1 MLATS
6 ATPAI
11 TPERRRII
19 LTGGTLDLAIDRAD
33 WPLDDLCAF
42 AERENPKRGF
52 LIVSK
57 ILGRHLPTRPSAMR
71 ASARALASRI
81 DPALPGPV
89 LVMGLAETAI
99 CLGQSVFEEI
109 LRARDDVAFVPSTRM
124 VIDAEVLT
132 RFEEPH
138 SHASAHLVYR
148 PERVALDAVR
158 SLIIVD
164 DEISTGRTILNL
176 VAAMTPHLPKLER
189 TLAAALTDW
198 SGGAVEAV
206 GLLSGSLRWT
216 RDPAAPFPQPAAFS
230 AAAPA
235 LGALDQRR
243 DFGRLG
249 GRGDLIDYVAM
260 AVRLDLPSGS
270 RVRVLGTGEFTYAPF
285 RLGEALEAMGHD
297 VVMQSTTRSPAKLG
311 AAMARMLRF
320 SDNYGT
326 DVPNF
331 LYNADPGDVRL
342 TIVAHETPVGSIA
355 PVLIDA
361 FGALTFDMAAS

>member
-1 MLATS
+1 MAARAMLE
-6 ATPAI
+6 
-11 TPERRRII
+11 PEHRRIA
-19 LTGGTLDLAIDRAD
+19 LARGVLDLTIDRAD

-42 AERENPKRGF
+42 AERENPRRGF

-57 ILGRHLPTRPSAMR
+57 VLGRHVPARPSVMR

-99 CLGQSVFEEI
+99 CLGQSVVEEI
-109 LRARDDVAFVPSTRM
+109 ARARDDVAFLPSTRM

-148 PERVALDAVR
+148 PEGVAIDAVR
-158 SLIIVD
+158 SLVIVD

-176 VAAMTPHLPKLER
+176 IEAMAPHLPLLEH
-189 TLAAALTDW
+189 TLAVALTDW
-198 SGGAVEAV
+198 SGGAVDAV
-206 GLLSGSLRWT
+206 SLLSGTLRWT
-216 RDPAAPFPQPAAFS
+216 RDPGTPLPQAAAFS

-260 AVRLDLPSGS
+260 VARLDLPSGS

-311 AAMARMLRF
+311 GAMARMLRF
-320 SDNYGT
+320 ADNYGT
-326 DVPNF
+326 VVPNF
-331 LYNADPGDVRL
+331 LYNADPADGRL
-342 TIVAHETPVGSIA
+342 TIVAHETPVGSID

-361 FGALTFDMAAS
+361 FGARTFDMAAS